1 MKRNWVARAVTA
13 GAVLLTGVLAPS
25 LALAGSGASGRD
37 INPQTTGRLVPHV
50 AVAPDACLLYQ
61 QMHPAEQK
69 YRKTNNAYSTYDS
82 STYGTNFFNVDCG
95 SLTFTVPRGQQA
107 LVDLS
112 ATAELDCQGPT
123 GGNAWCEGRFL
134 INGLPL
140 PTPDNT
146 GRNDTYAW
154 DSANG
159 GSFDWQANALDQE
172 YVAKCPKSSST
183 TTPCFY
189 RVTLQSRLDNGAT
202 SLWVDDLTV
211 RVDVTEGAVRVAA
224 VNP

>member
-1 MKRNWVARAVTA
+1 MKRNWVARAATA
-13 GAVLLTGVLAPS
+13 GAVLLAGVLAPG
-25 LALAGSGASGRD
+25 LALAGSTTVNAP
-37 INPQTTGRLVPHV
+37 NPQTTVRVVPHV
-50 AVAPDACLLYQ
+50 AVAPDACLFYQ

-69 YRKTNNAYSTYDS
+69 YRKTNNAFATYDV
-82 STYGTNFFNVDCG
+82 STYGTSFFDIACG
-95 SLTFTVPRGQQA
+95 SLIFTVPRGQQA

-123 GGNAWCEGRFL
+123 GGNSWCEGRFL

-146 GRNDTYAW
+146 GRSDTYAW

-159 GSFDWQANALDQE
+159 GLFDWQANALDQE
-172 YVAKCPKSSST
+172 YVAKCPRSSST

-189 RVTLQSRLDNGAT
+189 RVSLQSRLDNGAT

-211 RVDVTEGAVRVAA
+211 RVDVTEGPVRVT
-224 VNP
+224 VVTP